1 MNSIKLKLISPDGIK
16 YDHEVT
22 SVSLPTQN
30 GQITILPEH
39 TPLIAIMAPGE
50 IVIKING
57 KEEILASEGGVV
69 EVSDKLVK
77 ILADSAEEVNSLN
90 QLKIEEA
97 KKEANELLANAKNDI
112 EYANAVAHLEKQIA
126 KLNILKRRK
135 KYR

>member
-1 MNSIKLKLISPDGIK
+1 MNSIKLKLIAPDGIK
-16 YDHEVT
+16 YDNEVT

-39 TPLIAIMAPGE
+39 TPLIAIMKPGE

-97 KKEANELLANAKNDI
+97 KQEAHELLANAKNDV